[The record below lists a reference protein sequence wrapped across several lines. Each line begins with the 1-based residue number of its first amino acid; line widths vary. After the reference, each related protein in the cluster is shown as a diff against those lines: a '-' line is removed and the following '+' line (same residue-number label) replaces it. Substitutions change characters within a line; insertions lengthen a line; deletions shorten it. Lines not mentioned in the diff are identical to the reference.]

1 MQVSSTV
8 NLPVILAGFVVY
20 LNVCYWPLG
29 LPAEFVKYTIFA
41 TINFMAALIGY
52 SLAQTLSAAMG
63 TPQVCVW

>member
-1 MQVSSTV
+1 MSSTV

-52 SLAQTLSAAMG
+52 SLAQTLSAAMD
-63 TPQVCVW
+63 TPQVCQKPP